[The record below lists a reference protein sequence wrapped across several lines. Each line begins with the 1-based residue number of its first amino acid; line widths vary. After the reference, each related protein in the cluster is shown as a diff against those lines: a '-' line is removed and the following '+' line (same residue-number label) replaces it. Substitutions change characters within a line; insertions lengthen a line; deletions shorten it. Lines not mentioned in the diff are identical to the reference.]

1 MEQALVKS
9 VFLNAETL
17 PPECFETHS
26 YKLDYVWGRLKK
38 KRRSRESHCLAGST
52 LVKGAGEVDFEIF
65 FSKVEKTPTFILQ
78 PEIGNS

>member
-17 PPECFETHS
+17 PPGCLETHI
-26 YKLDYVWGRLKK
+26 YKLHYACDRVKKNYEAEKATAQLVLHQWRELVEWTLKPSPNQQK
-38 KRRSRESHCLAGST
+38 NPFT
-52 LVKGAGEVDFEIF
+52 
-65 FSKVEKTPTFILQ
+65 LQ